1 MRSIVLLLLAGLAW
15 LPVRAA
21 VEVKDDAGTTITLAR
36 PAQRIVSLAPHLTEL
51 LFAAGAGSRIVAV
64 GAYSDYPEAV
74 KALPQVGDSALLD
87 LERIVALKPDLL
99 VVWRDGNSPQQ
110 LQRLA
115 ALGIPMYASQL
126 GTLADIATTLRRF
139 GRLAGSEAAAE
150 ARAQRYEAELAALRE
165 RYAGRAPLRVFYQIW
180 QRPLLTINDR
190 HLISQGLALCG
201 ASNVFGTLAPL
212 TPTVGDE
219 AVVAAN
225 PDVIVTGRVGGDR
238 GSGPDGLDTW
248 RRLTQLKAT
257 RTNALLVVDPD
268 TLHRSSDRITQGIQ
282 GLCEKL
288 DGVRGRR

>member
-1 MRSIVLLLLAGLAW
+1 MRSIVLLLLAGLVW

-115 ALGIPMYASQL
+115 TLGIPMYASQL